1 MRAEHEGVTICTMLV
16 KPLQGGDWN
25 VDGLANPPITES
37 QKLTDRTPEKARTK
51 DTPTE
56 KSRTTNTVSVG
67 IGLAYERFLRLPVT
81 VVLLVMWVVG
91 MVLLGSCVLVI
102 YLYVSALVRMLVGP

>member
-1 MRAEHEGVTICTMLV
+1 MHTEHESVTICTMLV
-16 KPLQGGDWN
+16 RALQGGDWS
-25 VDGLANPPITES
+25 VDDLANPPITES

-56 KSRTTNTVSVG
+56 KSSTTNTVSVG

-91 MVLLGSCVLVI
+91 IVFFGSCVLVI
-102 YLYVSALVRMLVGP
+102 YLYVSVLVRMVVGP